1 MFQKKN
7 LEVPAPLD
15 LGEQEVDML
24 SHGLE
29 IFVVCTNAD
38 NIWQSECTA
47 VLRPAL
53 DPQAEVVGV
62 NSTARRVSSI
72 GLDDYTQSSLK
83 RLQFA
88 CGRLRSKQR
97 EVWRIEQH
105 HVLRPVL

>member
-38 NIWQSECTA
+38 NIWA
-47 VLRPAL
+47 AF
-53 DPQAEVVGV
+53 VVFVVDVG
-62 NSTARRVSSI
+62 I
-72 GLDDYTQSSLK
+72 
-83 RLQFA
+83 
-88 CGRLRSKQR
+88 
-97 EVWRIEQH
+97 
-105 HVLRPVL
+105 